1 MKIRLL
7 KVLMTVMALLI
18 LFTGYSFGEQ
28 SDRGLEIRVTAMAAG
43 ENRPKPEPA
52 ASPTV
57 QPTASPV
64 QPAASPTVRPTAS
77 PVQPAAS
84 PDVQT
89 TASPV
94 TGPRAVRFRF
104 LVVPGHTRA
113 LVDYVKVV
121 DKAGKVIASV
131 DIGSKDDF
139 KAENRVPVNN
149 ENQWGDAKAE
159 ESCTYRPVNEG
170 NKLSQHSE
178 FILMLDRLP
187 KESPLRII
195 IRYKDSGDDLFPVEI
210 FDGAEFRRI
219 GQILLEDSGQWL
231 EEEFKIPPVDIK

>member
-28 SDRGLEIRVTAMAAG
+28 SDSSLETRATAMAAG
-43 ENRPKPEPA
+43 ENKPKPEPA
-52 ASPTV
+52 ASPNAQPAASPNA
-57 QPTASPV
+57 QPTASPNV
-64 QPAASPTVRPTAS
+64 QP
-77 PVQPAAS
+77 
-84 PDVQT
+84 

-113 LVDYVKVV
+113 LVDYVKVI

-139 KAENRVPVNN
+139 KAENHVPVNN
-149 ENQWGDAKAE
+149 ENQWGEAKAE
-159 ESCTYRPVNEG
+159 ENCTYRPVNEG

-178 FILMLDRLP
+178 FILMLDRFP

>member
-28 SDRGLEIRVTAMAAG
+28 SDRGLETRATAMAAG
-43 ENRPKPEPA
+43 ENKPKPEPEPA
-52 ASPTV
+52 ASPNA
-57 QPTASPV
+57 QPTASPNA
-64 QPAASPTVRPTAS
+64 QPAASPS
-77 PVQPAAS
+77 VQPTTS
-84 PDVQT
+84 P
-89 TASPV
+89 A
-94 TGPRAVRFRF
+94 TGPRTVRFRF

-131 DIGSKDDF
+131 DIGSKDDY

-149 ENQWGDAKAE
+149 ENQWGEAKAE

-210 FDGAEFRRI
+210 FDGTEFRRI